1 MSEELAVEVCVD
13 SIESAIAAERG
24 GAQRVELCSDLVEGG
39 ITPSAGLIATVR
51 KKISIGLYTMVRP
64 RAGDFYYDADEFAV
78 MQRDV
83 LMAKQLGADGVVFG
97 ILGIDAEVDITR
109 TRQLVDLARP
119 MKSTFHRAFD
129 MSANLQR
136 SLESVIATG
145 ADRILTSGAKQ
156 TAPGDYHAAES
167 RRGRRWSGHII
178 MACVGGINAENV
190 RVLVEKTGVR
200 EIHAGLRRSLSVSP
214 MLHRNDNISLGT
226 VDGGEYQRFVVR
238 KDTVEQLVREA
249 HQSN

>member
-24 GAQRVELCSDLVEGG
+24 RAQRVELCSDLVEGG

-97 ILGIDAEVDITR
+97 VLGIDAEVDITR

-129 MSANLQR
+129 MSADLQR

-156 TAPGDYHAAES
+156 TALEGTVMLRNLVEAAA
-167 RRGRRWSGHII
+167 GRVII
-178 MACVGGINAENV
+178 MACGGINAENV

-200 EIHAGLRRSLSVSP
+200 EIHAGLRTSLSSP
-214 MLHRNDNISLGT
+214 MRHRNDNISLGT

>member
-109 TRQLVDLARP
+109 TRQLVDLGRP

-129 MSANLQR
+129 MSADLQR

-156 TAPGDYHAAES
+156 TALAGTVMLRNLVEAAA
-167 RRGRRWSGHII
+167 GRVII
-178 MACVGGINAENV
+178 MACGGINAENV

-200 EIHAGLRRSLSVSP
+200 EIHAGLRTSLSSP
-214 MLHRNDNISLGT
+214 MRHRNDNISLGT
-226 VDGGEYQRFVVR
+226 VDAGEYQRFVVR

>member
-109 TRQLVDLARP
+109 TRQLVDLGRP

-129 MSANLQR
+129 MSADLQR

-156 TAPGDYHAAES
+156 TALEGTVMLRNLVEAAA
-167 RRGRRWSGHII
+167 GRVII
-178 MACVGGINAENV
+178 MACGGINAENV

-200 EIHAGLRRSLSVSP
+200 EIHAGLRTSLSSP
-214 MLHRNDNISLGT
+214 MRHRNDNISLGT
-226 VDGGEYQRFVVR
+226 VDAGEYQRFVVR